1 MITAGS
7 VRGKCSLP
15 SLGHLVEWPAAS
27 GTVGVPSSGQRR
39 CVSCQLARATAWVSS
54 PASRSDS
61 SAPTSRSEMAL
72 MLPVAGPSGALTP
85 K

>member
-7 VRGKCSLP
+7 VRGKCSVP
-15 SLGHLVEWPAAS
+15 SAGQVVECPPGS
-27 GTVGVPSSGQRR
+27 GTVGVPSTGQCV
-39 CVSCQLARATAWVSS
+39 CVSCQLARATAWVSR

-61 SAPTSRSEMAL
+61 SVPTSRSETAAN
-72 MLPVAGPSGALTP
+72 PAGAGGSSASTP